1 MIKYNHA
8 MEEEEMMTRVVRKL
22 DRLLRNLDRLEDKID
37 DVHDHLHF
45 IMDAMFGPEE
55 EEEAMPEAT
64 ATIAKLKK
72 DEPGKVYSA

>member
-1 MIKYNHA
+1 MIKHNYA
-8 MEEEEMMTRVVRKL
+8 MEEEEMTTRIVRKL

-45 IMDAMFGPEE
+45 IMDAMFGSEE
-55 EEEAMPEAT
+55 EEEVTPEAT